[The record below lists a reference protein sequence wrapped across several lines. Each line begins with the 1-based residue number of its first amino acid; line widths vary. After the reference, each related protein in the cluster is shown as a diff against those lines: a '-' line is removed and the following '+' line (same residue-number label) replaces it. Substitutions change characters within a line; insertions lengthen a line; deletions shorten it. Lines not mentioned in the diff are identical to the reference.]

1 MVLEI
6 KNKIKLEKIRHL
18 KNRVG
23 QYFGTVKERV
33 RARKLKNQEK
43 RLSFPLVDIALKHRI
58 MATFSYLGI
67 LVLIP
72 LIFGRKNEFIM
83 YHARQGV
90 ALLGL
95 WVIGIFS
102 FYIPFLP
109 WFVTI
114 FILIE
119 IIVGIVHV
127 FTHREKRLPIIG
139 RAALV

>member
-1 MVLEI
+1 MLSEVES
-6 KNKIKLEKIRHL
+6 KTKSGRVHHL
-18 KNRVG
+18 KRKVG
-23 QYFGTVKERV
+23 EFLSQAREKA
-33 RARKLKNQEK
+33 RARRKQNQEK
-43 RLSFPLVDIALKHRI
+43 KLNFPLVDIALKHKI
-58 MATFSYLGI
+58 MAALSYIGI

-72 LIFGRKNEFIM
+72 LIFGRKVGFIE

-109 WFVTI
+109 WAVVI

-119 IIVGIVHV
+119 SIVGIVHV
-127 FTHREKRLPIIG
+127 FTHREKHLPIIG